1 MPQPSQGAAALD
13 AYLADI
19 DRRLREIQAEL
30 GPESEPAI
38 ADHRRRAS
46 DPAAPEPV
54 VSMPGPAP
62 PMPGPVPPGR
72 EPAPPPHRSGR
83 SGHRGRQGPLAELL
97 QRDPGRN
104 EPELDSLPVLHEQL
118 LRTIG
123 DVLDTYETVL
133 AGLSSRA
140 APADVTVSAGP
151 FSSIAAVRAFER
163 ELAEL
168 PGVSEVTLR
177 GYEGTNRAIIDIL
190 IT

>member
-1 MPQPSQGAAALD
+1 MPQPTQGAAALD

-30 GPESEPAI
+30 GPESEPVL

-46 DPAAPEPV
+46 DPPAPEPV
-54 VSMPGPAP
+54 VSMPVPPVREAAP
-62 PMPGPVPPGR
+62 PVH
-72 EPAPPPHRSGR
+72 EPAPPPRPPGR
-83 SGHRGRQGPLAELL
+83 SGHGGREGPLAELL
-97 QRDPGRN
+97 QRHPGRDR
-104 EPELDSLPVLHEQL
+104 PAVDSLPGLHEQL

-123 DVLDTYETVL
+123 DLLDTYETVL
-133 AGLSSRA
+133 AELSSRA
-140 APADVTVSAGP
+140 APADVTISAGP

-177 GYEGTNRAIIDIL
+177 GYEGTNRAIIDVR

>member
-38 ADHRRRAS
+38 ADHRRRTNDPPAS
-46 DPAAPEPV
+46 EPV
-54 VSMPGPAP
+54 VSMHVPTVREPAP
-62 PMPGPVPPGR
+62 HMP
-72 EPAPPPHRSGR
+72 EPAPPPHPPGR
-83 SGHRGRQGPLAELL
+83 SGHGGRQGPLAELL
-97 QRDPGRN
+97 QRDPVRN

-123 DVLDTYETVL
+123 DMLDTYETVL

-151 FSSIAAVRAFER
+151 FSSIAAVRGFER

-177 GYEGTNRAIIDIL
+177 GYEGTNRAIIDIR
-190 IT
+190 IA